1 MPPNPQEVHSYTMY
15 ISVTREQYAREFC
28 KSLVRF
34 SCHSCQV
41 LGSFIVHVS
50 LEQKHNSVKEFE
62 KTRHSADGFSRSG
75 NEELKKGFTFAL
87 EDNGFMLGYSLRQLK
102 PELYVSYHQRLHH
115 CNNSCFTKG
124 GERAESEYQVHGNR
138 IAPLETFAGHLEET
152 AQGRPN
158 VRNPQTLAQN
168 VDHEKRTLGE
178 VLKTMQ
184 FKGLLKGSSVE
195 EHRLDFRH
203 SNHSGASCTI
213 GSRRGNLL
221 HEKEAEERQ
230 AKTKEKASRKLKAS
244 HPADLKPH
252 KKEANAKKVDK
263 IQKVTSVSRNSPEK
277 DIVKSINVLKSQDQ
291 GKLTS
296 AKARKH
302 ESGSNITK
310 NSTSRQPSTATITI
324 SKCSSQN
331 VARNSPERKRNH
343 LRKIQPKS
351 LK

>member
-15 ISVTREQYAREFC
+15 VSVTREQYATEFC
-28 KSLVRF
+28 KSLVKF
-34 SCHSCQV
+34 SCHAWQV
-41 LGSFIVHVS
+41 AGSFTVNVS
-50 LEQKHNSVKEFE
+50 LEQQHNSVTEFE
-62 KTRHSADGFSRSG
+62 KTRHSAEGFSRSG

-87 EDNGFMLGYSLRQLK
+87 EDNGFVLGYSLNQLK
-102 PELYVSYHQRLHH
+102 PELYVSYHQRLRH

-138 IAPLETFAGHLEET
+138 IAPLETFAGRFEET
-152 AQGRPN
+152 AQG
-158 VRNPQTLAQN
+158 
-168 VDHEKRTLGE
+168 
-178 VLKTMQ
+178 
-184 FKGLLKGSSVE
+184 
-195 EHRLDFRH
+195 
-203 SNHSGASCTI
+203 
-213 GSRRGNLL
+213 RRGNLL

>member
-152 AQGRPN
+152 AQGR
-158 VRNPQTLAQN
+158 
-168 VDHEKRTLGE
+168 
-178 VLKTMQ
+178 
-184 FKGLLKGSSVE
+184 
-195 EHRLDFRH
+195 
-203 SNHSGASCTI
+203 
-213 GSRRGNLL
+213 RGNLL